1 MYQSFSELQF
11 RREYEI
17 QKTAAGTGGLKGD
30 NELYLGEGQRI
41 WGSGNVN
48 SGLTLR
54 KGAILDMAHPG
65 DGLTFNNST
74 TYPPNTHGL
83 TLDGGAIVRFAYHA
97 DGVTSAPT
105 LPTKLTLR
113 GTNVIQVVSSD
124 DNPAPRGVVFEAR
137 ESITVEEGAAFTLEG
152 VGNATRVV
160 VDPVAKTVRL
170 ETSVGTAII
179 FR

>member
-1 MYQSFSELQF
+1 
-11 RREYEI
+11 
-17 QKTAAGTGGLKGD
+17 
-30 NELYLGEGQRI
+30 
-41 WGSGNVN
+41 
-48 SGLTLR
+48 
-54 KGAILDMAHPG
+54 MAHPG

-160 VDPVAKTVRL
+160 VDPTAKTVSL